1 MKVKYNGKWLEVAR
15 VQYDYNIGKFCYE
28 IHDKPVTDPKHT
40 EWVTFDEKD
49 DLVAAQNGIKTN
61 KI

>member
-15 VQYDYNIGKFCYE
+15 VRYDYNIGKFCYE